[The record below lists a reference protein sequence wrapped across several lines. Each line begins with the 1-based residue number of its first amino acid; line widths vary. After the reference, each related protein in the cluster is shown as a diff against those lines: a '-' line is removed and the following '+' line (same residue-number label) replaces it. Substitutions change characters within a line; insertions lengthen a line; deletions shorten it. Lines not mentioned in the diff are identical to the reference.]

1 MRLQRFFFSFLP
13 PNEKSSPNINP
24 FTLCVNIFCAPP
36 KEMYNSEWYSV
47 IRCHTSAKSTTKFN
61 LAEKAEIN
69 TRTPA
74 GPFFYYLYLCIW
86 FEFFSFWL
94 VLRWC
99 LLGDSHVSTA
109 GSYDVVEA
117 AYDCMAIGAKSV
129 LVLERGVV
137 TISNSTIVWL
147 VTVSEMFLDT
157 SLSSSTR
164 ISRNQEF

>member
-1 MRLQRFFFSFLP
+1 M
-13 PNEKSSPNINP
+13 
-24 FTLCVNIFCAPP
+24 
-36 KEMYNSEWYSV
+36 

-86 FEFFSFWL
+86 FEFFLFWL

-137 TISNSTIVWL
+137 TSTVSGAVSSNYKQLNYSLTGYSFRDVSGYIVVFFNKNIKEPGIL
-147 VTVSEMFLDT
+147 VTIEDYKSWLRENRMAYCDGCGD
-157 SLSSSTR
+157 
-164 ISRNQEF
+164 